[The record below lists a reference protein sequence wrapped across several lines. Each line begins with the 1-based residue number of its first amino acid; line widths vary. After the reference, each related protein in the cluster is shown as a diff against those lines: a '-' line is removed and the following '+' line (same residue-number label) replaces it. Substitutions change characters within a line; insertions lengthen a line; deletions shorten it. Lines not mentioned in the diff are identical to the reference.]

1 MEKKDLSEVIKRCQ
15 MGERQA
21 QETLVMETQ
30 NHIYFHCWKMM
41 KQEDDALDATQ
52 EILISMLEGIKNLRE
67 PAAFWGWLNQITANR
82 CKNLMTRGPRE
93 SQIPEDEEGNS
104 LLDTYESLDEQ
115 TVPDKA
121 LDNEETRRMVM
132 DLVDALPEAQR
143 LCVLMYYYDEMSV
156 KDIAAAL
163 EVSEGTIKS
172 RLNYAR
178 KSIKDG
184 VDRYTSQGIKLYSF
198 SPLPF
203 LLFFLQKDA
212 NACCLTAEQSA
223 ALAQEALLAAN
234 GVGIGVSTAASEGVA
249 DTNATISGAAAVN
262 AAAAGTAAKVGS
274 GVGTKMIAGALAATI
289 VVGGAVTGT
298 KLLHQPSEAETSS
311 TIETVQQPERTEV
324 SEGSLLK
331 AVTSRAE
338 QLTASAS
345 RYTTLGDFLT
355 GLPDASGE
363 YLLYD
368 CDEDGDIELLAVT
381 TGALGELA
389 GCVYD
394 LGPNGEVYAT
404 CVSPEGLVDAG
415 AGTLT
420 LGCILPEIYDDQR
433 YFTIC
438 YSNGEDGALGWEDT
452 YQYILYTAESGTLTK
467 AHDIRGTVVT
477 NYAATSKTYE
487 NCTMD
492 GVPIDEDAFLRMTEH
507 FARYIDNN
515 GEYISVTGSN
525 GFREVYDGNGW
536 RHLEPTGDSRSSR
549 ERCIEICKQMSEK
562 MTQPRPIPRND
573 AAARYAAFY
582 ERLDEIGNQ
591 VIMQQQSIQ
600 EEQSWFAFWDYDN
613 DGEDELAYFL
623 KMTIPMNS
631 LQVNIIDLYK
641 DEVILA
647 YYDSAFDDSN
657 FEVGILEYEG
667 QRYIASKTSTQSS
680 NEISINLHLE
690 TIGGTKGC
698 HNLSSNGRVDKDGV
712 VLWDFCIL
720 DEQEMDGEH
729 FSQILAGYQM
739 IFNAQGESSFIT
751 PVHRNKCMKQ
761 CVEQVESLNSGRKVS
776 N

>member
-30 NHIYFHCWKMM
+30 NHIYFHCRKMM

-52 EILISMLEGIKNLRE
+52 EILISMLAGIKNLRE

-132 DLVDALPEAQR
+132 DLVNALPEAQR

-163 EVSEGTIKS
+163 ETSEGTVKS

-178 KSIKDG
+178 KSIKEG
-184 VDRYTSQGIKLYSF
+184 VDQYTSQGIKLYSF

-212 NACCLTAEQSA
+212 DACCLTAEQSS

-234 GVGIGVSTAASEGVA
+234 GVGIGASTAVSEGVA
-249 DTNATISGAAAVN
+249 GTNATISGSAAVN

-274 GVGTKMIAGALAATI
+274 GVGIKMIAGALAAAI

-298 KLLHQPSEAETSS
+298 KLLHQHSEAETSS
-311 TIETVQQPERTEV
+311 TIETVQQPEQTEV
-324 SEGSLLK
+324 SEDLLLK

-363 YLLYD
+363 YLLFD
-368 CDEDGDIELLAVT
+368 CDEDGDVELLAVT
-381 TGALGELA
+381 TGALGELT

-394 LGPNGEVYAT
+394 LGPDDEVYSA

-420 LGCILPEIYDDQR
+420 LGCILPGIYDDQR

-438 YSNGEDGALGWEDT
+438 YSNGEDRALGWEDT
-452 YQYILYTAESGTLTK
+452 YQYILYTAENGTLTK
-467 AHDIRGTVVT
+467 AHDISGTVVT
-477 NYAATSKTYE
+477 NYAASSKTYE

-492 GVPIDEDAFLRMTEH
+492 GAPMDGDTFQRMTEL

-525 GFREVYDGNGW
+525 GFREVYVGNGW

-549 ERCIEICKQMSEK
+549 ERCMEICKQMSEK
-562 MTQPRPIPRND
+562 MTQPRPIPQND

-582 ERLDEIGNQ
+582 EHLDEIGNQ

-613 DGEDELAYFL
+613 DGEDELVYFL
-623 KMTIPMNS
+623 KTTLPMDS
-631 LQVNIIDLYK
+631 LQVNIMDLHK
-641 DEVILA
+641 DLVLFP
-647 YYDSAFDDSN
+647 YYDSAPDDQN
-657 FEVGILEYEG
+657 FEIGILEYEG

-680 NEISINLHLE
+680 GEINLNLHLE
-690 TIGGTKGC
+690 ATGGANAYHNMSGSGTIDK
-698 HNLSSNGRVDKDGV
+698 NGVI
-712 VLWDFCIL
+712 LWDFCTL
-720 DEQEMDGEH
+720 DGQEMNGED
-729 FSQILAGYQM
+729 FSKILAGYQM
-739 IFNAQGESSFIT
+739 AFNAKGEGRSST
-751 PVHRNKCMKQ
+751 PVHRDVCMQQ
-761 CVEQVESLNSGRKVS
+761 CAEQVESLNSGR
-776 N
+776 